1 MKNILIIVLISF
13 ICVSK
18 TYSQDTEIEESNSNE
33 YQIEGKVFAPELAS
47 DENYKNWVQNTDILL
62 HTGNSGIF
70 KGFLKSDG
78 SFVINKVPSGSFIL
92 EVQNADYVYEAVRV
106 EINNKGKFRA
116 RKVSHIQPSQVI
128 QLPYPLKLKAMTT
141 FRYFQQREQ
150 WKITDFLFSPMV
162 LMMVLPLV
170 LLVLL
175 PKIMNDPEA
184 KKELENMQLPGLG
197 SEMPDM
203 SEMLSKFL
211 GGGTPAPK
219 PQPSQSERSK
229 NKKRSNNN

>member
-1 MKNILIIVLISF
+1 M
-13 ICVSK
+13 
-18 TYSQDTEIEESNSNE
+18 NS
-33 YQIEGKVFAPELAS
+33 S
-47 DENYKNWVQNTDILL
+47 
-62 HTGNSGIF
+62 
-70 KGFLKSDG
+70 
-78 SFVINKVPSGSFIL
+78 
-92 EVQNADYVYEAVRV
+92 
-106 EINNKGKFRA
+106 
-116 RKVSHIQPSQVI
+116 IQPSQVI

-162 LMMVLPLV
+162 LMMILPLV

-219 PQPSQSERSK
+219 QQVQQSERSK

>member
-1 MKNILIIVLISF
+1 MSRG
-13 ICVSK
+13 
-18 TYSQDTEIEESNSNE
+18 TIEDL
-33 YQIEGKVFAPELAS
+33 Y
-47 DENYKNWVQNTDILL
+47 
-62 HTGNSGIF
+62 
-70 KGFLKSDG
+70 
-78 SFVINKVPSGSFIL
+78 
-92 EVQNADYVYEAVRV
+92 
-106 EINNKGKFRA
+106 EINPQISRFLC
-116 RKVSHIQPSQVI
+116 SIQPSQVI
-128 QLPYPLKLKAMTT
+128 QLPYPLKLKALTT

-211 GGGTPAPK
+211 GGGAAQK
-219 PQPSQSERSK
+219 PQPQQQSERSK

>member
-1 MKNILIIVLISF
+1 MLHANYQFLNILL
-13 ICVSK
+13 
-18 TYSQDTEIEESNSNE
+18 
-33 YQIEGKVFAPELAS
+33 
-47 DENYKNWVQNTDILL
+47 
-62 HTGNSGIF
+62 
-70 KGFLKSDG
+70 FLS
-78 SFVINKVPSGSFIL
+78 
-92 EVQNADYVYEAVRV
+92 
-106 EINNKGKFRA
+106 
-116 RKVSHIQPSQVI
+116 IQPSQVI
-128 QLPYPLKLKAMTT
+128 QVAYPLKLKALTT

-162 LMMVLPLV
+162 LMMVLPLI

-211 GGGTPAPK
+211 GGQP
-219 PQPSQSERSK
+219 PQRQQPQQSDRSK